1 MSQINVTTIR
11 NRTGGPPEL
20 DRGVVVTGIVTAT
33 TGNITGDLTVA
44 GSVTYEDVTNVNSV
58 GIITAQSYVSIADSI
73 VHTGDTDTAIRF
85 PYDDTLTVE
94 TAGSEILRVTSN
106 GKVGIGTTNPGSS
119 YKLDVRNTGSSSIVA
134 IGQSRNSLAGMST
147 DSSAALVFQGSN
159 AEFGVYKDAT
169 ANYEYRMGTWTG
181 GDIPLVFR
189 SGNRQERMR
198 ILTAGNIGIGSTQP
212 STELDVDGTVT
223 ATSFTDDGGSL
234 RSIPLRAVTGSAAT
248 LVLTDAGKVVSTNTT
263 GWTVP
268 ALSWAAGDT
277 VTLLNNS
284 AGGLVITCS
293 AVTTYLT
300 TDGTTVTG
308 PTLGARGMAT
318 LYFVSSSVAYLQ
330 GTSLS

>member
-73 VHTGDTDTAIRF
+73 VHSGDTDTAIRF

-94 TAGSEILRVTSN
+94 TAGSEILRVTSD

-134 IGQSRNSLAGMST
+134 IGQSRNSLSGMST

-189 SGNRQERMR
+189 SGNRLERMR
-198 ILTAGNIGIGSTQP
+198 ILTGGNIGIGSTQP

-223 ATSFTDDGGSL
+223 ATKFSGPGNIPQNIQAGSY
-234 RSIPLRAVTGSAAT
+234 T
-248 LVLTDAGKVVSTNTT
+248 LVASDAGKHIFASGNINT
-263 GWTVP
+263 GVDDVF
-268 ALSWAAGDT
+268 SAGD
-277 VTLLNNS
+277 
-284 AGGLVITCS
+284 
-293 AVTTYLT
+293 AVTIVNNTAGNLT
-300 TDGTTVTG
+300 ITRGITTMYNAADGTDNASY
-308 PTLGARGMAT
+308 TLAGRGMVT
-318 LYFVSSSVAYLQ
+318 ILFVAGDEAFISGA
-330 GTSLS
+330 GLS